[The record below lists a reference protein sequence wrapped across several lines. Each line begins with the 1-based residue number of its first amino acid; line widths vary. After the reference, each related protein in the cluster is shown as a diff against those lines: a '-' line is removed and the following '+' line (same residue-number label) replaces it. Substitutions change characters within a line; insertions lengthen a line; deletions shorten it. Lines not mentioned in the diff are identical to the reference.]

1 MEVRHTVE
9 DDNGVRSFVNHDK
22 QLLQELFTEAAEKQG
37 VGTKGLDL
45 FSGSNPVLKEKLEIS
60 YGSMSLPLDNPSKPP
75 ISISGIQTFNEEKA
89 VMKPNIFPVIFMAPK
104 P

>member
-60 YGSMSLPLDNPSKPP
+60 YGSMSLPLDNLSKLRFQFPAFRH
-75 ISISGIQTFNEEKA
+75 STKKKA